1 MHKSTAPRG
10 SLRVKLKRPNGR
22 RLDAASVWNISLG
35 GIFIEMPEPLSFG
48 EDLQL
53 EFELS
58 GQSLPLICK
67 GFVVWSTKDSPEKG
81 GGKNGMAV
89 RLTEVGIAEMRTI
102 ASRVGQEL

>member
-1 MHKSTAPRG
+1 MGRTKAPTG
-10 SLRVKLKRPNGR
+10 SLRVKVKRSDGR

-35 GIFIEMPEPLSFG
+35 GVFIEMAAPLSFG

-58 GQSLPLICK
+58 GQSLPLVCR
-67 GFVVWSTKDSPEKG
+67 GFVVWSTRDSPDKG
-81 GGKNGMAV
+81 AGKQGIGV

-102 ASRVGQEL
+102 AARVAQEL